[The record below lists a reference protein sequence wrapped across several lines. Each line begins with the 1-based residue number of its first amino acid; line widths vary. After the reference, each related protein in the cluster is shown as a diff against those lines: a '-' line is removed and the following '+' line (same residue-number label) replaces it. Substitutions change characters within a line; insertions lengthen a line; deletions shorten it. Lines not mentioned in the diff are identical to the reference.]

1 MAVEKMSL
9 AKALNESLRKALDT
23 DPKVLIM
30 GEDVGK
36 LGGVF
41 RITDGLQKD
50 FGEGRVID
58 TPLAESG
65 IVGTAIGLALRGYRP
80 IVEIQF
86 DGFVFPAYDQ
96 IVTQLA
102 KMHAR
107 ALGKV
112 KMPVVIRIPYG
123 GGIGAVEHHSE
134 SPEALF
140 AHVAGLKVVS
150 PSNASD
156 AYWMMQQ
163 AVQSDDPIIFFEPK
177 RRYWDKGELDT
188 ESIPGPLH
196 KAAVAREGS
205 DLTLVAYGPMV
216 KVCLEAAA
224 AAQEEGKS
232 VEVLDL
238 RSMSPIDFDAVQ
250 ASVEKTGLLVVV
262 HEAPVFYGSGA
273 EIAARITERCFYH
286 LEAPVLRVG
295 GYHAPTRRPGWR
307 TSTCRVSTG
316 CSMPSTARWRTEER
330 VVTTMTETSARFRE
344 FKMPDVG
351 EGLTEAEILKW
362 FVQPGDTV
370 TDGQVV
376 CEVETAKAAVELPIP
391 FDGVVHELRFPEGT
405 TVDVGEVIIAVDVA
419 PGSGDAPAEPEPV
432 QEAVAEPAAE
442 EAPKGRQP
450 VLVGYGVAES
460 STKRRARKGA
470 EIPGPA
476 AAAAQAEIN
485 GHRAKVAES
494 RPLAKPPVRKLAKD
508 LGIDLATVTPTGEG
522 GVITREDVHAAAAP
536 APAEAPVRAE
546 EAVAAPAPVEAVAPV
561 GRETRIPV
569 KGVRKA
575 IAQAM
580 VGSAFTAPHV
590 TEFVTV
596 DVTRTMKLVAELKED
611 KDMAGVRV
619 NPLLVIA
626 KALLVAI
633 KRNPAVNAAWD
644 EANQEIVQKHYVNL
658 GIAAATPRGLIVP
671 NIKDAH
677 DKTLPELGAALAD
690 LVSTAREGK
699 TSPAAMA
706 GGTVTITNVG
716 VFGVDT
722 GTPILNPGESAILAV
737 GAIKLQ
743 PWVHKG
749 KVKPRQVTTLALS
762 FDHRLVDGELG
773 SKVLADVA
781 AILEQPKRLITWG

>member
-1 MAVEKMSL
+1 M
-9 AKALNESLRKALDT
+9 
-23 DPKVLIM
+23 
-30 GEDVGK
+30 
-36 LGGVF
+36 
-41 RITDGLQKD
+41 
-50 FGEGRVID
+50 
-58 TPLAESG
+58 
-65 IVGTAIGLALRGYRP
+65 
-80 IVEIQF
+80 
-86 DGFVFPAYDQ
+86 
-96 IVTQLA
+96 
-102 KMHAR
+102 
-107 ALGKV
+107 
-112 KMPVVIRIPYG
+112 
-123 GGIGAVEHHSE
+123 
-134 SPEALF
+134 
-140 AHVAGLKVVS
+140 
-150 PSNASD
+150 
-156 AYWMMQQ
+156 
-163 AVQSDDPIIFFEPK
+163 
-177 RRYWDKGELDT
+177 
-188 ESIPGPLH
+188 
-196 KAAVAREGS
+196 
-205 DLTLVAYGPMV
+205 
-216 KVCLEAAA
+216 
-224 AAQEEGKS
+224 
-232 VEVLDL
+232 
-238 RSMSPIDFDAVQ
+238 
-250 ASVEKTGLLVVV
+250 
-262 HEAPVFYGSGA
+262 
-273 EIAARITERCFYH
+273 
-286 LEAPVLRVG
+286 
-295 GYHAPTRRPGWR
+295 
-307 TSTCRVSTG
+307 
-316 CSMPSTARWRTEER
+316 
-330 VVTTMTETSARFRE
+330 TTMTDTSNAVRFRE

-405 TVDVGEVIIAVDVA
+405 TVDVGQVIIAVDVA
-419 PGSGDAPAEPEPV
+419 PGSGDDAPVAAEPAPEP
-432 QEAVAEPAAE
+432 VAEPAE
-442 EAPKGRQP
+442 PKGRTP

-460 STKRRARKGA
+460 STKRRARKGTEA
-470 EIPGPA
+470 APAAVSPA
-476 AAAAQAEIN
+476 AAAIQGEMN
-485 GHRAKVAES
+485 GHGAAVAEA

-508 LGIDLATVTPTGEG
+508 LGIDLATVTPTGDG
-522 GVITREDVHAAAAP
+522 GVITREDVHAAATPTSAPAPVQTEAP
-536 APAEAPVRAE
+536 APASAPAPI
-546 EAVAAPAPVEAVAPV
+546 AAPAPVAA
-561 GRETRIPV
+561 GARETRIPV

-619 NPLLVIA
+619 NPLLIIA

-633 KRNPAVNAAWD
+633 KRNPEVNAAWD

-677 DKTLPELGAALAD
+677 DQTLPQLAASLGE

>member
-1 MAVEKMSL
+1 M
-9 AKALNESLRKALDT
+9 
-23 DPKVLIM
+23 
-30 GEDVGK
+30 
-36 LGGVF
+36 
-41 RITDGLQKD
+41 
-50 FGEGRVID
+50 
-58 TPLAESG
+58 
-65 IVGTAIGLALRGYRP
+65 
-80 IVEIQF
+80 
-86 DGFVFPAYDQ
+86 
-96 IVTQLA
+96 
-102 KMHAR
+102 
-107 ALGKV
+107 
-112 KMPVVIRIPYG
+112 
-123 GGIGAVEHHSE
+123 
-134 SPEALF
+134 
-140 AHVAGLKVVS
+140 
-150 PSNASD
+150 
-156 AYWMMQQ
+156 
-163 AVQSDDPIIFFEPK
+163 
-177 RRYWDKGELDT
+177 
-188 ESIPGPLH
+188 
-196 KAAVAREGS
+196 
-205 DLTLVAYGPMV
+205 
-216 KVCLEAAA
+216 
-224 AAQEEGKS
+224 
-232 VEVLDL
+232 
-238 RSMSPIDFDAVQ
+238 
-250 ASVEKTGLLVVV
+250 
-262 HEAPVFYGSGA
+262 
-273 EIAARITERCFYH
+273 
-286 LEAPVLRVG
+286 
-295 GYHAPTRRPGWR
+295 
-307 TSTCRVSTG
+307 
-316 CSMPSTARWRTEER
+316 
-330 VVTTMTETSARFRE
+330 TTMTETSARFRE

-405 TVDVGEVIIAVDVA
+405 TVDVGQVIIAIDVA
-419 PGSGDAPAEPEPV
+419 PGGADAPAQAAAAPAQEPV
-432 QEAVAEPAAE
+432 ETPEAEAE
-442 EAPKGRQP
+442 PKGRTP

-460 STKRRARKGA
+460 STKRRPRKGA
-470 EIPGPA
+470 APAPEAAAVAAAVQAELNGHGAPAPA
-476 AAAAQAEIN
+476 AVPPQSGAPA
-485 GHRAKVAES
+485 GG

-508 LGIDLATVTPTGEG
+508 LGIDLATVVPTGKDG
-522 GVITREDVHAAAAP
+522 IITREDVHAAAAP
-536 APAEAPVRAE
+536 AAAEAPA
-546 EAVAAPAPVEAVAPV
+546 AVASPVAPEAPAAAVPAAVPDSA
-561 GRETRIPV
+561 RETRIPV

-596 DVTRTMKLVAELKED
+596 DATRTMKLVAELKED

-619 NPLLVIA
+619 NPLLIIA

-633 KRNPAVNAAWD
+633 KRNPEVNAAWD

-677 DKTLPELGAALAD
+677 DKTLPQLAEALGEL
-690 LVSTAREGK
+690 VTTARDGK

-781 AILEQPKRLITWG
+781 AILEQPKRLITWA